1 MLQLPALPPQPA
13 VASPRSSKQTWPLL
27 PLGIGASP
35 EVCTMEDTLSGETT
49 HPAKLTLLIVA
60 GALLSVANL
69 ILVMEKS

>member
-1 MLQLPALPPQPA
+1 
-13 VASPRSSKQTWPLL
+13 
-27 PLGIGASP
+27 
-35 EVCTMEDTLSGETT
+35 MEDTLSGETT